1 MDKADILGKLAEI
14 KELVT
19 QSGIDATV
27 IGEIR
32 MMLFLA
38 EKEVEALETEA
49 QWACPL
55 CHCCGEK
62 RHDGDDPCVSCAAT
76 RNEAL
81 EMAEKAICP
90 LCKDGELIDTDG
102 GHGDDEEWA
111 PCPAEP
117 IAALRERQG

>member
-1 MDKADILGKLAEI
+1 MTDPVAALAR
-14 KELVT
+14 KWCWQHATALHP
-19 QSGIDATV
+19 DAACDCDRIAAAV
-27 IGEIR
+27 R
-32 MMLFLA
+32 
-38 EKEVEALETEA
+38 EALETEA

>member
-38 EKEVEALETEA
+38 EKEVEALEQEGRDA
-49 QWACPL
+49 LP
-55 CHCCGEK
+55 
-62 RHDGDDPCVSCAAT
+62 T
-76 RNEAL
+76 RPPRN
-81 EMAEKAICP
+81 
-90 LCKDGELIDTDG
+90 
-102 GHGDDEEWA
+102 
-111 PCPAEP
+111 PARYLLP
-117 IAALRERQG
+117 

>member
-1 MDKADILGKLAEI
+1 MTPDPVAALARKWLQKYQDDPGLSI
-14 KELVT
+14 DRLVD
-19 QSGIDATV
+19 GAV
-27 IGEIR
+27 R
-32 MMLFLA
+32 
-38 EKEVEALETEA
+38 EALETEA

-117 IAALRERQG
+117 IAALREGKT